1 MMSYVK
7 RILFIQFSLDFISGA
22 FLVLSSWTVFASTGS
37 AVLTGLYVSLG
48 FLPSLIS
55 NIYIGAIVDRWDA
68 KKMMQI
74 ALGVMLLA
82 IACISVSFS
91 YEVIVLLF
99 VAQMLVQLGGSI
111 FRPSVQVYMTHLYEP
126 EKLTYIFT
134 KSASLTILGGV
145 VGTFIASQFL
155 SFSAFYVFVLMLLFV
170 VITIIISMQLPQS
183 APKRMA
189 KKSTIHQ
196 DIIEGFHYAKS
207 NQLFVKLFILLGS
220 GQVITHCTIGF
231 LAAFTYEAFTNNAAI
246 YGYLQI
252 SLTVG
257 GVVLGFLT
265 KKHLAKC
272 EHYFSKGAFLIL
284 CISLFVCAVS
294 SHIIVIG
301 ASLFVIGLLTTW
313 IRSHY
318 QAVQQMNT
326 DRQFNGKMASFR
338 MIINQSSV
346 VVISP
351 LLGVV
356 GSTFGIN
363 YIYALLA
370 VIALNAFFTN
380 VKLNLNQSS

>member
-1 MMSYVK
+1 MAYMK
-7 RILFIQFSLDFISGA
+7 RIIFIQFSLDFISGA

-74 ALGVMLLA
+74 ALGVMLFA
-82 IACISVSFS
+82 IVCIGVSFL

-99 VAQMLVQLGGSI
+99 LAQMLVQLAGSI
-111 FRPSVQVYMTHLYEP
+111 FRPSVQVYMTHLFER

-134 KSASLTILGGV
+134 KSASLSILGGV

-155 SFSAFYVFVLMLLFV
+155 AFSAFYVLGLMLLFI
-170 VITIIISMQLPQS
+170 VITIIFSALLPQS

-189 KKSTIHQ
+189 IKNTIHQ
-196 DIIEGFHYAKS
+196 DIYEGFHYAKS

-231 LAAFTYEAFTNNAAI
+231 LAAFTYETFTNNAAI

-257 GVVLGFLT
+257 GIILGFLT
-265 KKHLAKC
+265 KQLLARC
-272 EHYFSKGAFLIL
+272 EQLFAKFSFIIL
-284 CISLFVCAVS
+284 FASLTLCSVNS
-294 SHIIVIG
+294 NIIVIG

-326 DRQFNGKMASFR
+326 DRQFNGKMTSFR

-351 LLGVV
+351 VLGVV

-363 YIYALLA
+363 SIYALLA
-370 VIALNAFFTN
+370 IIALIAYFTN
-380 VKLNLNQSS
+380 VKLNMNQSS

>member
-1 MMSYVK
+1 MAYMK
-7 RILFIQFSLDFISGA
+7 RIIFIQFSLDFISGS

-74 ALGVMLLA
+74 ALGVMLLGIVC
-82 IACISVSFS
+82 IAASFL

-99 VAQMLVQLGGSI
+99 AVQMLVQLAGSI
-111 FRPSVQVYMTHLYEP
+111 FRPSVQVYMTHLYER
-126 EKLTYIFT
+126 EKLAYIFT
-134 KSASLTILGGV
+134 KSASLSILGGV

-155 SFSAFYVFVLMLLFV
+155 AYSVFYVLGLMLIFI
-170 VITIIISMQLPQS
+170 VITIIFSALLPQS
-183 APKRMA
+183 THKRLA
-189 KKSTIHQ
+189 SKNTIHQ
-196 DIIEGFHYAKS
+196 DILEGFHYAKS

-231 LAAFTYEAFTNNAAI
+231 LAAFTYETFTNNAAI

-257 GVVLGFLT
+257 GIVLGFLT
-265 KKHLAKC
+265 RKILALC
-272 EHYFSKGAFLIL
+272 EQLFVKFSFIILFASLIL
-284 CISLFVCAVS
+284 CAVS
-294 SHIIVIG
+294 SQIIVIG

-326 DRQFNGKMASFR
+326 ARQFNGKMASFR

-351 LLGVV
+351 LVGIV
-356 GSTFGIN
+356 GSTLGIN
-363 YIYALLA
+363 SIYALLA
-370 VIALNAFFTN
+370 VIALTAYFTN
-380 VKLNLNQSS
+380 VKLNMNQSS

>member
-1 MMSYVK
+1 MAHMK
-7 RILFIQFSLDFISGA
+7 RIIFIQFSLDFISGA

-37 AVLTGLYVSLG
+37 AMLTGLYVSLG

-74 ALGVMLLA
+74 ALGVMLFA
-82 IACISVSFS
+82 IVCIGVSFL

-99 VAQMLVQLGGSI
+99 LAQMLVQLAGSI
-111 FRPSVQVYMTHLYEP
+111 FRPSVQVYMTHLFER

-134 KSASLTILGGV
+134 KSASLSILGGV

-155 SFSAFYVFVLMLLFV
+155 AFSAFYVLGLMLLFI
-170 VITIIISMQLPQS
+170 VITIIFSALLPQS

-189 KKSTIHQ
+189 IKNTIHQ
-196 DIIEGFHYAKS
+196 DIYEGFHYAKS

-231 LAAFTYEAFTNNAAI
+231 LAAFTYETFTNNAAI

-257 GVVLGFLT
+257 GIILGFLT
-265 KKHLAKC
+265 KQLLARC
-272 EHYFSKGAFLIL
+272 EQLFAKFSFIIL
-284 CISLFVCAVS
+284 FASLTLCSVNS
-294 SHIIVIG
+294 NIIVIG

-326 DRQFNGKMASFR
+326 DRQFNGKMTSFR

-351 LLGVV
+351 VLGVV

-363 YIYALLA
+363 SIYALLA
-370 VIALNAFFTN
+370 IIALIAYFTN
-380 VKLNLNQSS
+380 VKLNMNQSS

>member
-1 MMSYVK
+1 MK
-7 RILFIQFSLDFISGA
+7 RIIFIQFSLDFISGA

-37 AVLTGLYVSLG
+37 AMLTGLYVSLS

-74 ALGVMLLA
+74 ALGVMLIA
-82 IACISVSFS
+82 IVCMAVSFL

-99 VAQMLVQLGGSI
+99 IAQMLVQLAGSI
-111 FRPSVQVYMTHLYEP
+111 FRPSVQVYMTHLYEH
-126 EKLTYIFT
+126 EKLAYIFT
-134 KSASLTILGGV
+134 KSASLSILGGV

-155 SFSAFYVFVLMLLFV
+155 AFSVFYVFGLMLLFI
-170 VITIIISMQLPQS
+170 VITIIFSALLPQS

-196 DIIEGFHYAKS
+196 DIMEGFHYAKS

-231 LAAFTYEAFTNNAAI
+231 LAAFTYETFTNNAAI

-252 SLTVG
+252 SLTIG
-257 GVVLGFLT
+257 GIVLGFLT
-265 KKHLAKC
+265 RKLLVRF
-272 EHYFSKGAFLIL
+272 EVLFSKFSFLIL
-284 CISLFVCAVS
+284 CISLLLCAIS

-301 ASLFVIGLLTTW
+301 ACLFVIGLLTTW

-326 DRQFNGKMASFR
+326 DRQFNGKMASLR

-346 VVISP
+346 VIISP
-351 LLGVV
+351 VLGVV

-363 YIYALLA
+363 FVYALLA
-370 VIALNAFFTN
+370 FIALTAYFTN
-380 VKLNLNQSS
+380 VKLNMNLSS

>member
-1 MMSYVK
+1 MGNIK
-7 RILFIQFSLDFISGA
+7 RLLFIQFSLDFISGA

-37 AVLTGLYVSLG
+37 ALLTGLYVSLG

-55 NIYIGAIVDRWDA
+55 NIYIVAIVDRWDA
-68 KKMMQI
+68 KKMLQI
-74 ALGVMLLA
+74 SYGVMLLA
-82 IACISVSFS
+82 IVCIGFSFF

-99 VAQMLVQLGGSI
+99 VGQMLVQLAGSI

-155 SFSAFYVFVLMLLFV
+155 SFSAFYVLVLMLLFI
-170 VITIIISMQLPQS
+170 VITIIISMKLPQS
-183 APKRMA
+183 APKHIA

-207 NQLFVKLFILLGS
+207 KRLFVKLFILLGS

-231 LAAFTYEAFTNNAAI
+231 LAAFTYETFTNNAAI

-257 GVVLGFLT
+257 GVLLGFLT
-265 KKHLAKC
+265 KKLLAKC
-272 EHYFSKGAFLIL
+272 EQYFAKGAFLVL
-284 CISLFVCAVS
+284 CISLFLCAIS
-294 SHIIVIG
+294 THIIVIG
-301 ASLFVIGLLTTW
+301 ASIFVVGLLTTW

-318 QAVQQMNT
+318 QAIQQINT

-346 VVISP
+346 VIISP
-351 LLGVV
+351 VLGVV

-363 YIYALLA
+363 SIYALLG
-370 VIALNAFFTN
+370 VIALTAYFTTL
-380 VKLNLNQSS
+380 KLKMN

>member
-1 MMSYVK
+1 MAYMK
-7 RILFIQFSLDFISGA
+7 RIIFIQFSLDFISGA

-37 AVLTGLYVSLG
+37 AMLTGLYVSLG

-82 IACISVSFS
+82 IVCIAISFL
-91 YEVIVLLF
+91 YEVIVILF
-99 VAQMLVQLGGSI
+99 IAQMLVQLAGSI
-111 FRPSVQVYMTHLYEP
+111 FRPSVQVYMTHLYER
-126 EKLTYIFT
+126 EKLAYIFT
-134 KSASLTILGGV
+134 KSASLSILGGV

-155 SFSAFYVFVLMLLFV
+155 AFSVFYVLGLMLIFI
-170 VITIIISMQLPQS
+170 VITIIFSALLPQS
-183 APKRMA
+183 AYKRMA
-189 KKSTIHQ
+189 NKSTIHQ

-231 LAAFTYEAFTNNAAI
+231 LAAFTYETFTNNAAI

-257 GVVLGFLT
+257 GIVLGFLSR
-265 KKHLAKC
+265 KILAKC
-272 EHYFSKGAFLIL
+272 EQLFSNFSFLIL
-284 CISLFVCAVS
+284 FATLILCAIST
-294 SHIIVIG
+294 HIIIIG
-301 ASLFVIGLLTTW
+301 ASLFVVGLLTTW

-356 GSTFGIN
+356 GSTLGIN
-363 YIYALLA
+363 SIYTLLA
-370 VIALNAFFTN
+370 VIALTAYFTN
-380 VKLNLNQSS
+380 VKLNMNLSS